1 MSCISPE
8 ESIQKIFQNIPDPEL
23 LEGLTDGEKAKW
35 VQYLYATPKR
45 NTHNLSLRNHIIGLY
60 DPFAVRNNFSAGR
73 RWCVNVYV
81 GCAYQCRYCYTISYI
96 RDSSHPRVKNNFQK
110 RLQNDLDELERYNL
124 HAAPIHISNST
135 EPLQHLEMKYHH
147 TLSLLQQLQK
157 YRHRFTTIT
166 ILTKN
171 PARLCLLKYIEAL
184 QALLNVQVEVSCSF
198 FQKQFK
204 EQFEPGAPSIESR
217 LSAIRQLR
225 KHNISVALRID
236 PIFPRDPLP
245 SSFFKRQTLKEYG
258 VPHCQTETDIEYLM
272 KFAAEVGCTRI
283 IVSPLKLIIGRFNKS
298 ALLPIYRELYAAAN
312 NGKPLKKGPAFRLPW
327 ELYQYWI
334 EKPKQIAKSVGIELV
349 YCKHNLVNTK

>member
-96 RDSSHPRVKNNFQK
+96 RDSSHPRVKNDFQK

-135 EPLQHLEMKYHH
+135 EP
-147 TLSLLQQLQK
+147 
-157 YRHRFTTIT
+157 
-166 ILTKN
+166 
-171 PARLCLLKYIEAL
+171 L